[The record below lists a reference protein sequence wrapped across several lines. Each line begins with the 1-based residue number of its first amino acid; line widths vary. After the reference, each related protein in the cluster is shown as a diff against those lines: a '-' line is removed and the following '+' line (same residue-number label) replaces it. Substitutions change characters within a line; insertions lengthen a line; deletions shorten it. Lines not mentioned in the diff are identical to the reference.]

1 MLCEAEQGRADKGRR
16 VHVDV
21 LYVCMCVRQVCFEWL
36 KLDDRCTRYVS
47 VGTRQ
52 GNERGISIGGWP
64 GRLCMYETSR
74 PFPTGDMPGGQGMH
88 GMSGVSMMD
97 PSRSARSLLSN
108 LRLVAWASY
117 VVDHGLRH
125 LSR

>member
-1 MLCEAEQGRADKGRR
+1 
-16 VHVDV
+16 
-21 LYVCMCVRQVCFEWL
+21 MCVRQVCFEWL

-88 GMSGVSMMD
+88 GMSGVSMLVLD
-97 PSRSARSLLSN
+97 SLETSN
-108 LRLVAWASY
+108 LNAAWDLS
-117 VVDHGLRH
+117 VGDRSH
-125 LSR
+125 LFI